1 MLAQYLSAASYGRFS
16 VALAFAMILGYFTDV
31 GLSNT
36 VLREGS
42 KSELTWIIF
51 YPRM

>member
-16 VALAFAMILGYFTDV
+16 VALAAMILGYFTDV

-42 KSELTWIIF
+42 KKRADVDHL